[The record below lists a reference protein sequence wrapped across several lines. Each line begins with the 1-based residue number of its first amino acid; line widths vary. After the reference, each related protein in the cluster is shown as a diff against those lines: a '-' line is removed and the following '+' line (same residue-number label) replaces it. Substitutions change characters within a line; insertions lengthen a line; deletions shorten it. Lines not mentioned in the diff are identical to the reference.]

1 MRRLPAR
8 SGFTLIELM
17 IVVAI
22 LGILAAV
29 AIPAFLKYIKRSKTA
44 EATMNLRQ
52 IFNASVA
59 YFSQERS
66 DNVGT
71 IVNAQFPSSAPNTP
85 GLASIG
91 RAKTISAGAWTSPA
105 WQSLNFGITD
115 PHFYSYQYTS
125 NSGTVANFDSN
136 TAAFTAAAFGN
147 LDGNAVYSTFVR
159 FGTIISMYP
168 SGSGGIYEAN
178 ELE

>member
-1 MRRLPAR
+1 MMTLRNRK
-8 SGFTLIELM
+8 GFTLIELM

-29 AIPAFLKYIKRSKTA
+29 AIPAFLKYIKRSKTS

-52 IFNASVA
+52 VFNSSSS
-59 YFSQERS
+59 YFGSERS
-66 DNVGT
+66 DNTGT
-71 IVNAQFPSSAPNTP
+71 IVNAQFPSTVANTP

-91 RAKTISAGAWTSPA
+91 RAKTISAAVWTDLTWRA
-105 WQSLNFGITD
+105 LNFGLTD
-115 PHFYSYQYTS
+115 PHYYTYQYTS
-125 NSGTVANFDSN
+125 NSGTVANFNS
-136 TAAFTAAAFGN
+136 TEAAFTAAAFGN

-159 FGTIISMYP
+159 FGTIRAMEV